1 MRRKPWKQQ
10 SQLNYPE
17 REKHFE
23 IANGKVAILK
33 CDRYRGKFSSRRLG
47 QRKTSEHL
55 SLSLVFHTPY
65 IQLRM
70 ADDTTKLVFQLAEG
84 ICQDIDTL
92 REDIRCAEE
101 SYRATT
107 KSIHAV
113 KDAVRIAEESQCNW
127 EASMKRMNET
137 FVSLQKSTQDMG
149 ESCRNWQESIQT
161 NYDNTN
167 ILNKR
172 MQSIVSSRQSSC
184 SRTLRLSADID
195 RRSHAESPFGGHP
208 NSWTPTPS
216 QRMVTESSHSLRTES
231 PLSALS
237 DIRKTP
243 KPPSIRMNS
252 DKPPHAE
259 LPPSRV
265 STRSSATKPSSKAK
279 DRLESLNPA
288 VILQTGTCS
297 SDAHVQTSPTQHKKD
312 KQKGGN
318 PATPT
323 PTVESVPGGEDEAR
337 TSRAKPAANKD
348 DVRGNVCLACL
359 QSWEKSLNENTGRL
373 KEGCVY
379 NPGATDCSECI
390 EKQRKGPQEC
400 RKVSI
405 MN

>member
-1 MRRKPWKQQ
+1 
-10 SQLNYPE
+10 
-17 REKHFE
+17 
-23 IANGKVAILK
+23 
-33 CDRYRGKFSSRRLG
+33 
-47 QRKTSEHL
+47 
-55 SLSLVFHTPY
+55 
-65 IQLRM
+65 M

-92 REDIRCAEE
+92 REDVRCAEE

-216 QRMVTESSHSLRTES
+216 QCMVTESSHSLRTES
-231 PLSALS
+231 PL
-237 DIRKTP
+237 I
-243 KPPSIRMNS
+243 
-252 DKPPHAE
+252 
-259 LPPSRV
+259 
-265 STRSSATKPSSKAK
+265 
-279 DRLESLNPA
+279 
-288 VILQTGTCS
+288 
-297 SDAHVQTSPTQHKKD
+297 
-312 KQKGGN
+312 
-318 PATPT
+318 
-323 PTVESVPGGEDEAR
+323 ESVPGGEDEAR

-400 RKVSI
+400 RKILSGQSKTLRRLKREFIEVPRNRHKSPQATKFFEAVTKEIQIIENTKKRKKKKAPVADESQPTAKKSRTSRGRSKSVPASQSNIGPEVSLK
-405 MN
+405 MEGDASELAQ